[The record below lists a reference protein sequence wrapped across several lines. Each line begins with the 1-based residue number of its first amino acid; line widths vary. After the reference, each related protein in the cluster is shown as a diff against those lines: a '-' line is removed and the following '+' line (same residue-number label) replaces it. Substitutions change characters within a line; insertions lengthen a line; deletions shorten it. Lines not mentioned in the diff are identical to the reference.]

1 MIAVKN
7 IEKSFD
13 GIPVLKGI
21 STEFD
26 KVENQS
32 YYWTK
37 WLRENRIS
45 QMYTRLHRVSAGEI
59 IYNNV
64 PFRA

>member
-26 KVENQS
+26 KGKPILLLDKVAQGKPYFS
-32 YYWTK
+32 
-37 WLRENRIS
+37 
-45 QMYTRLHRVSAGEI
+45 
-59 IYNNV
+59 NV
-64 PFRA
+64 Y